1 MTHVLS
7 RATAAIHA
15 AETYLDTDAIPWKR
29 VVLALL
35 WVVYLFETYVMM
47 RQYRLY
53 SLTTPPK
60 AVVEHVSHE
69 DFLKSQRYGRDKAR
83 FGFVANA
90 LSHAM
95 MLLMVVYNG
104 HAHMWVAS
112 TALLNRLGMTPRE
125 PMTTAVYMIVSS
137 LVALPLSMAT
147 SAYSHFVV
155 EERHGFNK
163 LTWPTFLAD
172 TVKQE
177 ALNALLGAPLC
188 ALFVMVVRWAGD
200 AFVAY
205 AVLFFI
211 VVILF
216 GSVVYPTVIQPLFN
230 RLTPLPE
237 GQLRDRVTALATQ
250 LRFPLKHLYVID
262 GSRRSGHSNAY
273 FYGIVP
279 GGGKHIVLFD
289 TLIEQSSTAEIEAVL
304 AHELGHWS
312 YSHPAKMM
320 TVSVLQLTLTLSV
333 FTLFFKNSSLFRAF
347 GFSGSHAVARVS
359 YLPVLVGF
367 ELFNMV
373 LKPTDAIVQFGFH
386 ALIRRFEYQ
395 ADRFAVTLSRPGP
408 TPAESEA
415 RRWLTER
422 GPTEQAPDATVQDW
436 VEKLREKADEEES
449 YPDLLKRAL
458 VKLQIHNHPTLP
470 ERWSAIDR
478 VQAALRKSQ

>member
-1 MTHVLS
+1 MTTLTHALR
-7 RATAAIHA
+7 RATDAIHA

-29 VVLALL
+29 VVLTLQ
-35 WVVYLFETYVMM
+35 WVVYLFETYVAL

-60 AVVEHVSHE
+60 AVVEHVGYE

-83 FGFVANA
+83 FGFVADA

-95 MLLMVVYNG
+95 TLFMVVYNG
-104 HAHMWVAS
+104 HAHLWVMS
-112 TALLNRLGMTPRE
+112 HALLGRLGVTAPSE
-125 PMTTAVYMIVSS
+125 PMVTAVYMIVSS
-137 LVALPLSMAT
+137 LVLLPLTMAT

-163 LTWPTFLAD
+163 LTWTTFLAD
-172 TVKQE
+172 TAKQE
-177 ALNALLGAPLC
+177 ALGALFGAPLC
-188 ALFVMVVRWAGD
+188 AVFVMVVRWAGD

-205 AVLFFI
+205 AVLFFV

-216 GSVVYPTVIQPLFN
+216 ASVIYPTLIQPLFN
-230 RLTPLPE
+230 KLTPLPE
-237 GQLRDRVTALATQ
+237 GQLRDRVTALAAQ

-312 YSHPAKMM
+312 YAHPAKMLSF
-320 TVSVLQLTLTLSV
+320 SVLQLTLTLSV
-333 FTLFFKNSSLFRAF
+333 FTLFFKNAALFHAF
-347 GFSGSHAVARVS
+347 GFGGTHAVARTP

-373 LKPTDAIVQFGFH
+373 LKPTDAIVQFAFH
-386 ALIRRFEYQ
+386 ALIRRFEYA
-395 ADRFAVTLSRPGP
+395 ADRYVDMTY
-408 TPAESEA
+408 T
-415 RRWLTER
+415 
-422 GPTEQAPDATVQDW
+422 
-436 VEKLREKADEEES
+436 
-449 YPDLLKRAL
+449 
-458 VKLQIHNHPTLP
+458 
-470 ERWSAIDR
+470 
-478 VQAALRKSQ
+478 ALR

>member
-1 MTHVLS
+1 MTHVLH
-7 RATAAIHA
+7 RATATIHA

-29 VVLALL
+29 VVLTLL
-35 WVVYLFETYVMM
+35 WAVYLFETYVMM
-47 RQYRLY
+47 RQYPLY

-60 AVVEHVSHE
+60 AVVEHVSYE

-83 FGFVANA
+83 FGFVADA
-90 LSHAM
+90 LAHA
-95 MLLMVVYNG
+95 LNLFMVACNV
-104 HAHMWVAS
+104 HAHMWVVS
-112 TALLNRLGMTPRE
+112 TALLGRLGVTASE

-163 LTWPTFLAD
+163 LTWATFLAD

-177 ALNALLGAPLC
+177 ALNAVLGAPLC
-188 ALFVMVVRWAGD
+188 ALFVVVVRWAGD

-205 AVLFFI
+205 AVLFF
-211 VVILF
+211 VAVILF
-216 GSVVYPTVIQPLFN
+216 GSVIYPTLIQPLFN
-230 RLTPLPE
+230 KLTPLPE
-237 GQLRDRVTALATQ
+237 GQLRDRVTALAAQ
-250 LRFPLKHLYVID
+250 LHFPLKHLYVID
-262 GSRRSGHSNAY
+262 GSRRSSHSNAY

-312 YSHPAKMM
+312 YSHPAQMM

-333 FTLFFKNSSLFRAF
+333 FTLFFKNAALFRAF
-347 GFSGSHAVARVS
+347 GFSGPHAVARVS

-373 LKPTDAIVQFGFH
+373 LKPTDALVQFAFH
-386 ALIRRFEYQ
+386 ALIRSFEYQ
-395 ADRFAVTLSRPGP
+395 ADRYVS
-408 TPAESEA
+408 
-415 RRWLTER
+415 
-422 GPTEQAPDATVQDW
+422 
-436 VEKLREKADEEES
+436 
-449 YPDLLKRAL
+449 
-458 VKLQIHNHPTLP
+458 
-470 ERWSAIDR
+470 
-478 VQAALRKSQ
+478 